1 MSENYLEKNK
11 RRAFTRFKKESK
23 KLHVLK
29 KIVLNNYYHYEVLSS
44 FEDQD
49 NWFKDRQMDAAFLF
63 QHPRKCSC
71 NMCGN
76 PRRKGWG
83 SGLTLKEEVYKDN
96 RHPDNKEVIKKDYY

>member
-1 MSENYLEKNK
+1 MSENYLEKSK
-11 RRAFTRFKKESK
+11 VRALTRYKKEAK
-23 KLHVLK
+23 KKYVLK
-29 KIVLNNYYHYEVLSS
+29 KVVLSSYYHYEVLSS

-49 NWFKDRQMDAAFLF
+49 KWFKERQKDASFLY

-83 SGLTLKEEVYKDN
+83 NGLTLKEEKFND
-96 RHPDNKEVIKKDYY
+96 RFHPDNKEEIKKNYL